1 MDKVLNSSKNSV
13 LQMKDLYFSML
24 EFNQSK
30 KIGGK
35 EISGLTVNYHIE
47 IKGIDNDPASRE
59 IIFSVSLGNIEKTIN
74 AKVVANGYFSI
85 ESDELTDEEKENIF
99 KYNAVAI
106 MFPFIRSQ
114 ISLLTTQPGITPVM
128 LQPIDVNKLWDK
140 E

>member
-1 MDKVLNSSKNSV
+1 
-13 LQMKDLYFSML
+13 MKDFYFSLL
-24 EFNQSK
+24 EFDQTK

-35 EISGLTVNYHIE
+35 EVSSFTVNYHIE
-47 IKGIDNDPASRE
+47 IKGIDKDPVSRE
-59 IIFSVSLGNIEKTIN
+59 IIFSVSLGNAEKTIS

-99 KYNAVAI
+99 KLNAVAI

>member
-1 MDKVLNSSKNSV
+1 MDKVLNKSKNSV
-13 LQMKDLYFSML
+13 LQMKDLYFSLL
-24 EFNQSK
+24 EFDQTK
-30 KIGGK
+30 KIGGE

-47 IKGIDNDPASRE
+47 IKGKDNDPVSRE
-59 IIFSVSLGNIEKTIN
+59 IIFSVALGNAEKTIN

-85 ESDELTDEEKENIF
+85 ESDEFTDKEKENIF

>member
-1 MDKVLNSSKNSV
+1 MDKVLNKSKNSV
-13 LQMKDLYFSML
+13 LQMKDFYFSLL
-24 EFNQSK
+24 EFNQTK
-30 KIGGK
+30 KIGGE

-47 IKGIDNDPASRE
+47 IKGKDNDPVSRE
-59 IIFSVSLGNIEKTIN
+59 IIFSVALGNVEKTIN

-85 ESDELTDEEKENIF
+85 ETDEFTGEEKENIF